1 MSLADVVHFTSQPL
15 IKNKIIGPV
24 LLAVFENLIRQ
35 TTLLCDQSSFALDK
49 IDAYST
55 KLNAW
60 QKDLLAI
67 YKNVYEIDCATA
79 AKTTPKL
86 RGLPEHMIAN
96 SKALKSLLDFLAARG
111 NTQLK
116 SHLDKTVED
125 VHNVVFGPQS

>member
-1 MSLADVVHFTSQPL
+1 MVHFTSQPL

-35 TTLLCDQSSFALDK
+35 TTLLCDQNLFALDK
-49 IDAYST
+49 IDAFST
-55 KLNAW
+55 KLNPW
-60 QKDLLAI
+60 HKDLLAI
-67 YKNVYEIDCATA
+67 YKNVYTIDCATA

-96 SKALKSLLDFLAARG
+96 SKALRSLLDFLASRG

-116 SHLDKTVED
+116 LHLDKAIDD
-125 VHNVVFGPQS
+125 VHNSVYGQ